1 MKKGF
6 WTGLL
11 SFVIAK
17 VAHLLITGTIGFII
31 GMSYSSTPKDMPW
44 GFIRVI
50 DNPIIGI
57 IFLIFAT
64 KFVYG
69 KLTKTKNKELLND

>member
-17 VAHLLITGTIGFII
+17 VVHLLITGLIGFTIGLA
-31 GMSYSSTPKDMPW
+31 YAQTPDDMPW

-50 DNPIIGI
+50 DSPIIGI
-57 IFLIFAT
+57 IFLIFT
-64 KFVYG
+64 SIYIYG
-69 KLTKTKNKELLND
+69 KLTKNKKQLKNN

>member
-6 WTGLL
+6 LTGLL

-17 VAHLLITGTIGFII
+17 VAHILITGTLGFII
-31 GMSYSSTPKDMPW
+31 GMSYSPENIPW
-44 GFIRVI
+44 GFIRSI
-50 DNPIIGI
+50 DNPILGI

-64 KFVYG
+64 RFVYK
-69 KLTKTKNKELLND
+69 KLTKTKNNKQILND